1 MSEIYN
7 KAASDNGEVVYQGKT
22 FALLA
27 QAELTNRIF
36 PGWWG
41 DARDGEEYIS
51 EWSASAIGEDG
62 EEYVVVWQFD
72 VVKGQEPED
81 DVKLPWNEI
90 HEVIPA

>member
-1 MSEIYN
+1 MSEIYS

-41 DARDGEEYIS
+41 DATFGEEYIS
-51 EWSASAIGEDG
+51 EWSAPAIGEDG
-62 EEYVVVWQFD
+62 EEYVVVWRFLAI
-72 VVKGQEPED
+72 KGQKAED
-81 DVKLPWNEI
+81 DSFWPWNEI